1 MSDATKAVFLS
12 YAREDTDAARRVA
25 EALRSQGVEVWFDQE
40 GGLEHG
46 DEWDRKIRHQIKEC
60 ALFLPVISANT
71 QARREGYFRIEWDLA
86 AERAQGIAHGVPFIL
101 PVVIDPTNEPGALVP
116 DRFRKVQW
124 TRLPAGETPAAF
136 VARVQKL
143 LGGEVAGAPSLL
155 AARPPEPTQDRLTP
169 APRAESAAR
178 SRPGEGAERMK
189 RRIRPLLQPVI
200 IAAAVAVGAGL
211 GWMGNRMR
219 SAGSA
224 ATLTPAL
231 VTRVT
236 LQLPVHAPLALSS
249 SLPGGWAL
257 NAPILSPDGRV
268 MLYVAS
274 QGATSQIYLRALD
287 QFEAKPIPGTEGGFS
302 PFFSPDSVMF
312 GFFAENKL
320 KKMSIEGG
328 APVALC
334 EAKNAVVG
342 TWSTEEVIYYITDG
356 AGLLRVPVRGGVSEK
371 VKGVTRST
379 FQGMPSG
386 KELLL
391 SIPEARSDDDY
402 WRVALF
408 SPQRATVT
416 PLGETGVAPCIT
428 ASGHLLILRGG
439 AIFAA
444 PLDADHRV
452 LLGRAIPVLEDSS
465 LPGGIGAF
473 SVSDRGTLLYIGGGN
488 GKKSTPM
495 WVDRNGHHEALPMP
509 AQTYGN
515 FRLSPDGR
523 RLAIEVLGSTSDIW
537 IYETTS
543 GKGIR
548 LTTDGNNTSPV
559 WSPDGTR
566 VVYAA
571 GPSGNRKLMVKS
583 LAGGDAKE
591 LYSSTGNPEPT
602 AWTPDGRLVLFSDF
616 AKGDIQVVSVVGAA
630 QPESIVESKA
640 IPWGASLSAD
650 GAWMAYTSDE
660 SGRYEN
666 YVQPFPAGP
675 RVQISFDGGE
685 EPLWS
690 PHGGELIFRNGDKW
704 LSVAYATTLGFVP
717 ETPREI
723 IKGPYYNAPGISWGF
738 ALDAKRLL
746 VLQPLHEQKVATEV
760 KVVLNWFEELKR
772 RVPVASTK
780 K

>member
-1 MSDATKAVFLS
+1 M
-12 YAREDTDAARRVA
+12 A
-25 EALRSQGVEVWFDQE
+25 EALRGFGVEVWFDQE

-46 DEWDRKIRHQIKEC
+46 DEWDRKIRHQIREC

-101 PVVIDPTNEPGALVP
+101 PVVIDTTNEPGALVP

-169 APRAESAAR
+169 GPRAESAAR

-189 RRIRPLLQPVI
+189 RRIRPLLQPVM

-342 TWSTEEVIYYITDG
+342 TWSTEEVI
-356 AGLLRVPVRGGVSEK
+356 
-371 VKGVTRST
+371 
-379 FQGMPSG
+379 
-386 KELLL
+386 
-391 SIPEARSDDDY
+391 
-402 WRVALF
+402 
-408 SPQRATVT
+408 
-416 PLGETGVAPCIT
+416 
-428 ASGHLLILRGG
+428 
-439 AIFAA
+439 
-444 PLDADHRV
+444 
-452 LLGRAIPVLEDSS
+452 
-465 LPGGIGAF
+465 
-473 SVSDRGTLLYIGGGN
+473 
-488 GKKSTPM
+488 
-495 WVDRNGHHEALPMP
+495 
-509 AQTYGN
+509 
-515 FRLSPDGR
+515 
-523 RLAIEVLGSTSDIW
+523 
-537 IYETTS
+537 
-543 GKGIR
+543 
-548 LTTDGNNTSPV
+548 
-559 WSPDGTR
+559 
-566 VVYAA
+566 
-571 GPSGNRKLMVKS
+571 
-583 LAGGDAKE
+583 
-591 LYSSTGNPEPT
+591 
-602 AWTPDGRLVLFSDF
+602 
-616 AKGDIQVVSVVGAA
+616 
-630 QPESIVESKA
+630 
-640 IPWGASLSAD
+640 
-650 GAWMAYTSDE
+650 
-660 SGRYEN
+660 
-666 YVQPFPAGP
+666 
-675 RVQISFDGGE
+675 
-685 EPLWS
+685 
-690 PHGGELIFRNGDKW
+690 
-704 LSVAYATTLGFVP
+704 
-717 ETPREI
+717 
-723 IKGPYYNAPGISWGF
+723 
-738 ALDAKRLL
+738 
-746 VLQPLHEQKVATEV
+746 
-760 KVVLNWFEELKR
+760 
-772 RVPVASTK
+772 
-780 K
+780 